1 MKKAK
6 TPSKKLTLEDANEIW
21 RLWREGELQ
30 SRIAARFDVN
40 QGRVSEVVNGKA
52 FPEAFLRFANR

>member
-1 MKKAK
+1 MKTK
-6 TPSKKLTLEDANEIW
+6 TPSRKLTLEDAIEIW

-52 FPEAFLRFANR
+52 FPEAFLRLGKR

>member
-6 TPSKKLTLEDANEIW
+6 VPSRKLTLEDATEIL

-40 QGRVSEVVNGKA
+40 QGRVSEIVNGKS
-52 FPEAFLRFANR
+52 FPEALLRLGNR